1 MTEPMNDFERRL
13 AGELRTLTDD
23 APRRADFV
31 EEARQLA
38 EAQPGPRR
46 RSLSPLLAT
55 TTVAAAVAVT
65 LAVINLAPLS
75 QRPVANGSP
84 PVGVEGTPAVSAS
97 PLPTAINTPAVASVP
112 PSSPPD
118 GEIDLATVAWYDMV
132 DVAFG
137 TPTAQDPDASPD
149 PNTPQQE
156 PYTRLRVGTLDGPVT
171 AELRLAEEAF
181 ASGPF
186 GMDVLVGQDDGSSSS
201 LMLVSAVDG
210 STSDLFS
217 TSDLIVMATLRG
229 DGGAVYYVPVDRGSG
244 ADRGLWRFSLDNGEE
259 QQVSEGP
266 IAAAAHDFAT
276 VWQMQW
282 SAGGETLVSQAC
294 RQSRCREL
302 AYRPRDGRTSE
313 STSSEMI
320 GVTDTEYLV
329 YADRSSAKVL
339 AIDLESGDSRTVGDA
354 DGAAVLVAA
363 AGAWY
368 VVHEPNLTEPRAY
381 TLAVVSV
388 EDGRPRTLIE
398 QAGTQATDAR
408 ILPSHNRTDLGA
420 EVPDGWILR
429 WPPEGTAYP
438 DTGIPPHVWSAGELI
453 HVASGER
460 IRVPPRIN
468 IRDYP
473 DCAPVP
479 PSELPSGAAPGEA
492 IETYA
497 GLSRWATWG
506 SGSDQVVQALGDWL
520 FAADPTSAAATAVT
534 VRGQPGRVQSMANV
548 DGPFAIAWEESGCR
562 YEVQLAPSGSQEEA
576 IEYAGRY

>member
-1 MTEPMNDFERRL
+1 M
-13 AGELRTLTDD
+13 
-23 APRRADFV
+23 
-31 EEARQLA
+31 
-38 EAQPGPRR
+38 
-46 RSLSPLLAT
+46 
-55 TTVAAAVAVT
+55 
-65 LAVINLAPLS
+65 
-75 QRPVANGSP
+75 
-84 PVGVEGTPAVSAS
+84 AS
-97 PLPTAINTPAVASVP
+97 EP
-112 PSSPPD
+112 PSSPSA
-118 GEIDLATVAWYDMV
+118 GEIDLATLAWYDTV
-132 DVAFG
+132 GVSFG
-137 TPTAQDPDASPD
+137 TLTAQDPDGSPD
-149 PNTPQQE
+149 PNAPQQE

-201 LMLVSAVDG
+201 LMLASAVDG

-217 TSDLIVMATLRG
+217 TSDLVVMATLRG
-229 DGGAVYYVPVDRGSG
+229 DGGAVYYVPVDRGNG

-259 QQVSEGP
+259 QQVVEGP

-276 VWQMQW
+276 IWQMQW
-282 SAGGETLVSQAC
+282 STGGETLVTQAC
-294 RQSRCREL
+294 RQSRCHEL
-302 AYRPRDGRTSE
+302 AHRLRDGRTSE

-320 GVTDTEYLV
+320 GVTDSEYLV
-329 YADRSSAKVL
+329 FDDRSSGTVL
-339 AIDLESGDSRTVGDA
+339 AIDLETGESRTVGGA
-354 DGAAVLVAA
+354 DRPAILVPGADPYIAYEPSLAEVRAYELAVL
-363 AGAWY
+363 
-368 VVHEPNLTEPRAY
+368 
-381 TLAVVSV
+381 SV
-388 EDGRPRTLIE
+388 EDGRSRTLIE
-398 QAGTQATDAR
+398 QPGTQASDAR

-420 EVPDGWILR
+420 DVPDGWILR

-468 IRDYP
+468 SRDYP

-506 SGSDQVVQALGDWL
+506 SGGDQVVQALGDWL
-520 FAADPTSAAATAVT
+520 FAADPTSAAATTVT
-534 VRGQPGRVQSMANV
+534 VRGQPGRVQAMASV

-562 YEVQLAPSGSQEEA
+562 YEVQLAPGGTQEQA